1 MIVAVSFCNQLFG
14 EGVLA
19 LVDPASGVQRLL
31 DPGTDGPIS
40 GVGLAVAGD
49 TLYCA
54 CSDREQGSYLAVFD
68 RAGER
73 RDLIRLKDVADVHSI
88 CMIGGDLVA
97 VSTGTD
103 KILRIA
109 LRDGAPTETLW
120 ACSAE
125 NADTHHLNAVVLSG
139 ESILVSGFGPRG
151 EDGWSSAKD
160 GFVYDVGAAD
170 YVVRGLLQPHSLTM
184 RDGKVM
190 FCESPRGIV
199 RTAERYVHHVGGYSR
214 GLAFGPDGATYV
226 GSSVG
231 RGAAGA
237 LGLVLNPA
245 HGGRDRGRCALTTF
259 ANGSTKA
266 LDLSAVANEIYDI
279 APFGL

>member
-1 MIVAVSFCNQLFG
+1 MILAVSFCNQVLG
-14 EGVLA
+14 AGVLA
-19 LVDPASGVQRLL
+19 LVDPERGVQRVL
-31 DPGTDGPIS
+31 DPGIDGAAS
-40 GVGLAVAGD
+40 GVGLAVVGE

-54 CSDREQGSYLAVFD
+54 CSDREQRSYLAVFD

-88 CMIGGDLVA
+88 GMIGGDLVA

-103 KILRIA
+103 EVLRIA
-109 LRDGAPTETLW
+109 LRDGAPSETLW

-125 NADTHHLNAVVLSG
+125 NADTHHLNAVVLTG
-139 ESILVSGFGPRG
+139 ESMLVSGFGPRD
-151 EDGWSSAKD
+151 EAGWSSAKD

-170 YVVRGLLQPHSLTM
+170 YVVRGLLQPHSLAM
-184 RDGKVM
+184 RDEKLT

-214 GLAFGPDGATYV
+214 GLAFGPDGAAYV

-231 RGAAGA
+231 RRAPGA

-259 ANGSTKA
+259 ANGSSKT
-266 LDLSAVANEIYDI
+266 LDLSTVANEIYDVV
-279 APFGL
+279 PFEV